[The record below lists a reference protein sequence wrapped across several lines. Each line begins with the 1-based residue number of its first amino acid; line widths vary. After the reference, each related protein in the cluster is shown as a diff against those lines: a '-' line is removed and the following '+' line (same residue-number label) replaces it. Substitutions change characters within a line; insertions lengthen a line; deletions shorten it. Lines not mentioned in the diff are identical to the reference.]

1 MRRSSLETKV
11 SNNNMSLILHE
22 MYRFLKLTLRY
33 MESELSGCNTESTW
47 SLSPSS
53 LSLHFKNRP

>member
-1 MRRSSLETKV
+1 MHRSSLETKV

-33 MESELSGCNTESTW
+33 MESELSGCSTESTW

>member
-33 MESELSGCNTESTW
+33 MESELSGCNTKHMVSQPKFSE
-47 SLSPSS
+47 
-53 LSLHFKNRP
+53 FAF

>member
-1 MRRSSLETKV
+1 MEPLYDVVKCAEV
-11 SNNNMSLILHE
+11 LWNNNMSLILHE

-53 LSLHFKNRP
+53 PS